1 MHNKNIE
8 RKQVGN
14 VNTTE
19 ELVYY
24 CNEAEP
30 VGALL
35 LSGEWGCGKTY
46 LLEHEF
52 KDALKDKAVV
62 LRISLFG
69 ITSPEDIHAAVKSA
83 WFEEFCILKGYNT
96 VTEKIGEGKKFLT
109 KLDFLPD
116 WLKGIGSTDIAS
128 LFPISPQIEGKSVIL
143 IFDDLERC
151 RMSSVD
157 VLGIINDYC
166 ENQKFHTII
175 VANQEKMKAKHE
187 PTQITGEIQHFPCN
201 SRSSE
206 TPDHTSKISFNIPP
220 IEKEG
225 DLAFSEIKE
234 KIIQRTVRYLPDYP
248 KIVHAVICNLSYD
261 DAAYKAFVTNCEDG
275 LLNLFAPD
283 RDDSIP
289 FPEVGYPSSSPA
301 DNTPSVIPHN
311 IRSLKCAIRDFYRV
325 YCLLKENDI
334 PDIEK
339 WFYSFASYLI
349 AFKADLLD
357 SQCYGGLFSDDTV
370 QAFYPVFNNKYMFA
384 ASKKWIQHG
393 IWDSD
398 HFKREIDWLKMQ
410 ETAQSPVDILKST
423 RIIDVDEEIIETG
436 LRELLSMAYRGEL
449 TLDEYVLLIQN
460 CAWARES
467 SYVFPIAIEWERVRA
482 GVSIQI
488 DKIKKDIPQGQ
499 ILYSIIEESQKK
511 YFSADEWNTY
521 ILISSFAFSSELI
534 YLKNKIMYIDRM
546 EKLGCSSF
554 IHIQNKRFDCFDD
567 EMATATAKAFEKENT
582 SGKHEFV
589 IYFSKVWTRNISSS
603 EIRAEDCIVG
613 FSTLLAEL
621 QALLSRINTGKR
633 TFSVVHTESFIR
645 EVNILVKKLGSNLA
659 KNTENNDSKS
669 EEDNIENTVAN
680 NAGDTAEEAAEN
692 TAGDAE
698 EDAAEDTAGDAEEE
712 AAEDTAGDVAEDA
725 TEDTLEEAAKHSN
738 ELSQD
743 NSQEELSQSTI
754 ENYPNAPAP
763 IKDNP
768 PTCNGPETGDNLS
781 SMSPSENEDAL

>member
-1 MHNKNIE
+1 M
-8 RKQVGN
+8 
-14 VNTTE
+14 NTLD
-19 ELVYY
+19 ELLYY
-24 CNEAEP
+24 CNEPEP
-30 VGALL
+30 IGALL

-46 LLEHEF
+46 LINHELKKALEG
-52 KDALKDKAVV
+52 KAIV

-69 ITSPEDIHAAVKSA
+69 ITLPDEIHTSIKNA
-83 WFEEFCILKGYNT
+83 WVEKYIEIKGFGEIA
-96 VTEKIGEGKKFLT
+96 EKVSKGKKLLS
-109 KLDFLPD
+109 KMSFLPESIR
-116 WLKGIGSTDIAS
+116 GIGTTEVSDF
-128 LFPISPQIEGKSVIL
+128 FPISCKMEGLNVIL
-143 IFDDLERC
+143 VFDDLERC

-166 ENQKFHTII
+166 ENQSYHTII
-175 VANQEKMKAKHE
+175 VANQEKMKVRHD
-187 PTQITGEIQHFPCN
+187 PTPITGELQYFTCN
-201 SRSSE
+201 GRSSN
-206 TPDHTSKISFNIPP
+206 TPEHKAKITIVVPQ
-220 IEKEG
+220 KLHEG
-225 DLAFSEIKE
+225 DLAFSEMKE
-234 KIIQRTVRYLPDYP
+234 KIIQRTVRYLPDYV
-248 KIVHAVICNLSYD
+248 KIVHAVID
-261 DAAYKAFVTNCEDG
+261 DLQYGDEEYKTFVKSCEEG

-283 RDDSIP
+283 RDDLNLSL
-289 FPEVGYPSSSPA
+289 PA
-301 DNTPSVIPHN
+301 ENYSKEDHGENKLPAIPHN
-311 IRSLKCAIRDFYRV
+311 IRSFKCAIRDFYRI
-325 YCLLKENDI
+325 YCLLKENEI
-334 PDIEK
+334 NNIEN
-339 WFYSFASYLI
+339 WFFSFASYLI
-349 AFKADLLD
+349 AFKADIVKD
-357 SQCYGGLFSDDTV
+357 DHYGGLFSDEV
-370 QAFYPVFNNKYMFA
+370 VRKLYPAFCDEYIFSA
-384 ASKKWIQHG
+384 AKKWIQHG
-393 IWDSD
+393 VWDKS
-398 HFKREIDWLKMQ
+398 HFEKEIERLKIQ
-410 ETAQSPVDILKST
+410 ETAETPIDILKAT
-423 RIIDVDEEIIETG
+423 RIVDIDESIIVEAFPH
-436 LRELLSMAYRGEL
+436 LLDLAYQGEL
-449 TLDEYVLLIQN
+449 SLDEYVLLIQN

-645 EVNILVKKLGSNLA
+645 EVNVLIKKLGSKLT
-659 KNTENNDSKS
+659 KNTENNNSKS
-669 EEDNIENTVAN
+669 EEDNLENTVEN
-680 NAGDTAEEAAEN
+680 TAGDTAEEAAEN
-692 TAGDAE
+692 IAGDA
-698 EDAAEDTAGDAEEE
+698 AEE
-712 AAEDTAGDVAEDA
+712 AAENTAGDVAEDA
-725 TEDTLEEAAKHSN
+725 TEDTLEDAAKHSN

-743 NSQEELSQSTI
+743 NSQEEPSQSTS
-754 ENYPNAPAP
+754 ENHPNAPAP
-763 IKDNP
+763 NNDNP

-781 SMSPSENEDAL
+781 SMSPSENEGAQ